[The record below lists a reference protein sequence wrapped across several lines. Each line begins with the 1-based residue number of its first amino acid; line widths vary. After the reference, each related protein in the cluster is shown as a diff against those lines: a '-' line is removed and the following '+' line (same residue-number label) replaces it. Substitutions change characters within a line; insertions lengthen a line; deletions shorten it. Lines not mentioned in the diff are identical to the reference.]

1 MLWRSAIT
9 GTIVGLWIA
18 VGVAWGPMGVLVY
31 GFFLLLP
38 CAIAVLAI
46 CGGGATQGFA
56 AWYYDRQLRGHHR
69 R

>member
-1 MLWRSAIT
+1 
-9 GTIVGLWIA
+9 
-18 VGVAWGPMGVLVY
+18 MGALVY

-38 CAIAVLAI
+38 CAIAVLAV